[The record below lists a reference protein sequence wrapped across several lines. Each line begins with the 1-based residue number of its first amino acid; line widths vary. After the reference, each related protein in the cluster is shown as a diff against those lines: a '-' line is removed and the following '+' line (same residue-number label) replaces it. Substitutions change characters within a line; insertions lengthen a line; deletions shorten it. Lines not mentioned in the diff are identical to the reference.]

1 MRGSVVDSS
10 GASGGG
16 TASSNCQHKLPA
28 TSYQLPET
36 QNTRVTRAFSIYKK
50 YAKIIANGV
59 YRYSTAASTHA
70 RRTVRRLL
78 LNSARS
84 RCSATKFFATS
95 AEVSASSARAAA
107 KNVRCSNRILIF
119 KCQEA
124 HHLIQGTQTRTVASR
139 FVHRVFVFVVWI
151 TIYICRI

>member
-1 MRGSVVDSS
+1 MAYIDI
-10 GASGGG
+10 A
-16 TASSNCQHKLPA
+16 LPQA
-28 TSYQLPET
+28 RTHDAQCGDFCLILLV
-36 QNTRVTRAFSIYKK
+36 RVA
-50 YAKIIANGV
+50 V
-59 YRYSTAASTHA
+59 P
-70 RRTVRRLL
+70 
-78 LNSARS
+78 LNSS
-84 RCSATKFFATS
+84 PPLLT

-139 FVHRVFVFVVWI
+139 VVHRVFVFVVWI